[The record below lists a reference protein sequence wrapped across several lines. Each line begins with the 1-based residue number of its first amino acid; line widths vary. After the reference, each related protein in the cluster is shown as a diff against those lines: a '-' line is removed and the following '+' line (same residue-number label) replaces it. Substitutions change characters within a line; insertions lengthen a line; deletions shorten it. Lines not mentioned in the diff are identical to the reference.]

1 MTDMQLDTMLNSAR
15 VLDLTDEKGA
25 LCGRILADLGA
36 DVIKIEKP
44 GGDKS
49 RTIGPF
55 YNNEADSSKSLFW
68 FAYNLNKRSITLDI
82 EKKDGQD
89 LFRRLAAKA
98 NFIIESFPVN
108 YLDSLALG
116 YTAISEINPRIV
128 MTSITPF
135 GQTGPYKEFKASDL
149 VVMAMGG
156 FMYITGNPDGPPLR
170 VSVPQAY
177 FLASSH
183 AAAATMVAHYYRQV
197 TDEGQHID
205 VSAQQCVLAELTN
218 VVPLWEL
225 NQTILK
231 RAGSYMA
238 GRWKGVKQRLLWPCK
253 DGYVIFYV
261 MGGVAGARTNRNI
274 FKWME
279 EENMAPDYFC
289 NFAWEELDMAQQSEG
304 MQELIEKPIG
314 EFFLTH
320 TKNELYTG
328 GQKRDIIIGQVSSP
342 HDLLTD
348 PQLIARNYWT
358 NIQHDELG
366 TNIQYPGPFIKASET
381 PLQITRRAPLIG
393 EHNLE
398 IYEGELGLSRG
409 MICSLKESGVI

>member
-1 MTDMQLDTMLNSAR
+1 MTDMKLDTMLNSAR
-15 VLDLTDEKGA
+15 VLDLTDEKGS
-25 LCGRILADLGA
+25 LCGKILADLGA

-44 GGDKS
+44 GGDRS
-49 RTIGPF
+49 RNIGPF
-55 YNNEADSSKSLFW
+55 YNNEADPGKSLFW

-89 LFRRLAAKA
+89 LFRRLASKA
-98 NFIIESFPVN
+98 DFIIESFPVG
-108 YLDSLALG
+108 YLDNLTLG

-128 MTSITPF
+128 VTSITPF
-135 GQTGPYKEFKASDL
+135 GQIGPYKDFKASDL

-177 FLASSH
+177 FMASSH
-183 AAAATMVAHYYRQV
+183 AAAASMAANYYRQV
-197 TDEGQHID
+197 TGEGQHVD
-205 VSAQQCVLAELTN
+205 VAAQQCVLAELTN

-261 MGGVAGARTNRNI
+261 MGGVAGARTNRNM
-274 FKWME
+274 FKWMG
-279 EENMAPDYFC
+279 EENMAPDYFLD
-289 NFAWEELDMAQQSEG
+289 FAWEELDMAQQSEG

-320 TKNELYTG
+320 TKNELYTE

-348 PQLIARNYWT
+348 PQLNAREYWT
-358 NIQHDELG
+358 DIQHDELG
-366 TNIQYPGPFIKASET
+366 TTIKYPGPFLKASET

-398 IYEGELGLSRG
+398 IYEVELGLSRD
-409 MICSLKESGVI
+409 MICALKEAQVI